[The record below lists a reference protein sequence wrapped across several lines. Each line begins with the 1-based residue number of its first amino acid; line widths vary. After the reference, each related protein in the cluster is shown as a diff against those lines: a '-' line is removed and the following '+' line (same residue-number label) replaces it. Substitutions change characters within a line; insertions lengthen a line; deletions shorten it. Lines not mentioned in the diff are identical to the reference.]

1 MIKINKNNIKISI
14 VIPIYDNNN
23 YVKDCLHSLL
33 NQTLKQIEIVCIN
46 YCSDDWLK
54 YFAGK
59 NEHFQVFSKKK
70 SENIINII
78 NGEYVTF
85 INQEDFFMFI
95 TFDALYDYVCINKC
109 DMLFYPSG
117 IITEN
122 KEILHDEYFEYSLLN
137 SHKNQKDF
145 MDYLFFSSHEITN
158 ILYNVSF
165 LKKLNLSFPTDISF
179 DNVYFFFKTFLSSNS
194 IGFFDSIM
202 AFKRKEM
209 QPYYIKEDIKKEEY
223 PIFGNDFCN
232 YFFINNY
239 DFSKIVFNKSY
250 FDTLINI
257 INLFDN
263 LFLFNVVSRNLLNY
277 ICCFVKKSYICA
289 ENKNIIFNLIKHFFD
304 EINNKHYM
312 DFILNLD
319 VENLIFYRMI
329 LKSQTNGEFILNYK
343 IREVKMDKY
352 SLEVSNGNLK
362 NNIQELSS
370 ELNGIKQEVV
380 LLNNKY
386 NSINK
391 EYNSLNK
398 KYDSISTEY
407 NSLNKEYDSIS
418 TEYNFLNKE
427 YNSIKKDLIALRGRN
442 RYLSLKNKKLFEENK
457 ELEEEI
463 KLKITNS
470 KSSWKKLINKFKS

>member
-70 SENIINII
+70 SEDIINII

-95 TFDALYDYVCINKC
+95 TFDALYDYVCINKF

-194 IGFFDSIM
+194 IGFFDSIL

-370 ELNGIKQEVV
+370 ELNGIKQEFV
-380 LLNNKY
+380 LLNNKH

-391 EYNSLNK
+391 EYNSLNR
-398 KYDSISTEY
+398 
-407 NSLNKEYDSIS
+407 
-418 TEYNFLNKE
+418 E
-427 YNSIKKDLIALRGRN
+427 YNSIKKEFIALRGRN

>member
-1 MIKINKNNIKISI
+1 M
-14 VIPIYDNNN
+14 
-23 YVKDCLHSLL
+23 
-33 NQTLKQIEIVCIN
+33 
-46 YCSDDWLK
+46 
-54 YFAGK
+54 
-59 NEHFQVFSKKK
+59 
-70 SENIINII
+70 
-78 NGEYVTF
+78 
-85 INQEDFFMFI
+85 
-95 TFDALYDYVCINKC
+95 
-109 DMLFYPSG
+109 
-117 IITEN
+117 
-122 KEILHDEYFEYSLLN
+122 
-137 SHKNQKDF
+137 
-145 MDYLFFSSHEITN
+145 
-158 ILYNVSF
+158 
-165 LKKLNLSFPTDISF
+165 
-179 DNVYFFFKTFLSSNS
+179 
-194 IGFFDSIM
+194 
-202 AFKRKEM
+202 
-209 QPYYIKEDIKKEEY
+209 
-223 PIFGNDFCN
+223 
-232 YFFINNY
+232 
-239 DFSKIVFNKSY
+239 
-250 FDTLINI
+250 
-257 INLFDN
+257 
-263 LFLFNVVSRNLLNY
+263 FNVVSRNLLNY

-398 KYDSISTEY
+398 
-407 NSLNKEYDSIS
+407 EYDSII

>member
-1 MIKINKNNIKISI
+1 
-14 VIPIYDNNN
+14 
-23 YVKDCLHSLL
+23 
-33 NQTLKQIEIVCIN
+33 
-46 YCSDDWLK
+46 
-54 YFAGK
+54 
-59 NEHFQVFSKKK
+59 
-70 SENIINII
+70 
-78 NGEYVTF
+78 
-85 INQEDFFMFI
+85 
-95 TFDALYDYVCINKC
+95 
-109 DMLFYPSG
+109 
-117 IITEN
+117 
-122 KEILHDEYFEYSLLN
+122 
-137 SHKNQKDF
+137 
-145 MDYLFFSSHEITN
+145 
-158 ILYNVSF
+158 
-165 LKKLNLSFPTDISF
+165 
-179 DNVYFFFKTFLSSNS
+179 
-194 IGFFDSIM
+194 
-202 AFKRKEM
+202 
-209 QPYYIKEDIKKEEY
+209 
-223 PIFGNDFCN
+223 
-232 YFFINNY
+232 
-239 DFSKIVFNKSY
+239 
-250 FDTLINI
+250 
-257 INLFDN
+257 
-263 LFLFNVVSRNLLNY
+263 
-277 ICCFVKKSYICA
+277 
-289 ENKNIIFNLIKHFFD
+289 
-304 EINNKHYM
+304 M